1 MSVHTRTGY
10 IIAINNHLKFLSE
23 DELKDAEQQ
32 IKRAHNVDE
41 MKKIYFKFRDLNGTK
56 TLVAST
62 QAMTSEQ
69 IEEERGDPLAEHY
82 IPKIQ
87 PHMRS
92 VLSQKIAREKENIQL
107 AKIKEINKEQLKK
120 LKTDLESARSM
131 YLDTIKKINF

>member
-10 IIAINNHLKFLSE
+10 INAINIHLKFLSE

-69 IEEERGDPLAEHY
+69 IEEERGDPLAEEY

-120 LKTDLESARSM
+120 T
-131 YLDTIKKINF
+131 